1 MKRCSNN
8 NDCQFNFQ
16 YSSLKDNKQD
26 YPEDQDT
33 STSRGSFFYGQGI
46 YDIVMEDKNILA
58 KELPNFLLFLD
69 DIWQVDFVDME
80 LE

>member
-8 NDCQFNFQ
+8 IDCQFNFQ
-16 YSSLKDNKQD
+16 YSSLKDNKKD

-33 STSRGSFFYGQGI
+33 FTSRGSFFYGQGI

-69 DIWQVDFVDME
+69 DIWQVDFADME